1 MYMYRRI
8 SHVYACSEYCTSV
21 RKCVSVRCLRP
32 GPCVN
37 VHGGSTETSFMSNEN
52 LKNSKESTNETAV
65 TSTDF
70 IVPSIYP
77 GYVRADH
84 IRMRIRRLIW
94 WRLI

>member
-1 MYMYRRI
+1 
-8 SHVYACSEYCTSV
+8 
-21 RKCVSVRCLRP
+21 
-32 GPCVN
+32 
-37 VHGGSTETSFMSNEN
+37 MSNEN